1 MNGVDITLVHM
12 QAKLGLES
20 LLRIVDE
27 SDMIQSSS
35 LGGLS
40 TMPACRS
47 HIIFSGH
54 A

>member
-1 MNGVDITLVHM
+1 MNGVFITLVHI
-12 QAKLGLES
+12 QAKLGLGN

-40 TMPACRS
+40 FTELS
-47 HIIFSGH
+47 VSVTVIH
-54 A
+54 